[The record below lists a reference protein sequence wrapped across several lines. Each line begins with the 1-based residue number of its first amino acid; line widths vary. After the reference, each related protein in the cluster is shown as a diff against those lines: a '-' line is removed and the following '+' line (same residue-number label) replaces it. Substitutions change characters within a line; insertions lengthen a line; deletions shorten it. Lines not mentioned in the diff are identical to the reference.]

1 MRITPEQTRKN
12 KTKEFCKLIGVE
24 YEKPFRIK
32 ILPQNPHE
40 RQIGKNKLKELEKK
54 YYVIGENGIYE
65 GDEYYQCYVDKGT
78 ISVLEN
84 LIIGYAVV
92 IKEPFKPG
100 LNELYYVVD
109 KMLDK
114 GYFHTKNIGL
124 SLDKRI
130 IKYSTIAKTEEEIIE
145 LRNQQ
150 EWWEE

>member
-1 MRITPEQTRKN
+1 MKN

-24 YEKPFRIK
+24 YNKPFRIRF
-32 ILPQNPHE
+32 LPQNSHE

-84 LIIGYAVV
+84 LIIGYATVV
-92 IKEPFKPG
+92 KELFKPE
-100 LNELYYVVD
+100 LNEEYYVVD
-109 KMLDK
+109 KMLGK
-114 GYFHTKNIGL
+114 GYYRTKNMGL
-124 SLDKRI
+124 ALDKRI
-130 IKYSTIAKTEEEIIE
+130 IKYSIIAKTEEEIIE